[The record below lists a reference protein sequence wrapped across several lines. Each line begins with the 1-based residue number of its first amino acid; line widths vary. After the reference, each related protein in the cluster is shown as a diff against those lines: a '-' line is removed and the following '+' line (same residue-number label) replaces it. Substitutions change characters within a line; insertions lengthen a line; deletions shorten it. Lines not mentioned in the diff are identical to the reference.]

1 MGRTSSSLPGSCL
14 LAAERIHFWLGRDR
28 DHLFPYLLA
37 KVSCQDLLMARKCDL
52 VKVPKIP
59 SQVQQLPLYGFQMRR
74 LAPLKG
80 RLGEVGKEKIDLT
93 KKEKEPASAINRS
106 AHQTQCCVN
115 QKTPYLHF
123 EESCPN
129 DLTATRV
136 FDCRFKEH
144 FLVSRR
150 LRSINKN
157 RQSLEK
163 HRDFVPLN
171 PQKETQESLQD
182 RDFWEEMIR
191 AKERP
196 IFQRVTIS

>member
-1 MGRTSSSLPGSCL
+1 
-14 LAAERIHFWLGRDR
+14 
-28 DHLFPYLLA
+28 
-37 KVSCQDLLMARKCDL
+37 MAHKCDL

-59 SQVQQLPLYGFQMRR
+59 SQVQQLPLYGFQMRK
-74 LAPLKG
+74 LASLKG
-80 RLGEVGKEKIDLT
+80 KLGEVGKEKIDLT
-93 KKEKEPASAINRS
+93 KEEKEPASAINRS
-106 AHQTQCCVN
+106 AQQTQCCVN

-123 EESCPN
+123 EESCAAN

-136 FDCRFKEH
+136 FDWRLKEH

-150 LRSINKN
+150 LRTLHQKGE
-157 RQSLEK
+157 SLQK

-171 PQKETQESLQD
+171 PQKATQESLQD